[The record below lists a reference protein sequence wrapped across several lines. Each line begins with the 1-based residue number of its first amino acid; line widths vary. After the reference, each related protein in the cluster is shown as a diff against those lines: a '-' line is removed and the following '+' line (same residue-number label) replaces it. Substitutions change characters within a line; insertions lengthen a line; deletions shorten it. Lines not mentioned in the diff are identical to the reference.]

1 LDFKEKIVFQV
12 VSAIRVQ
19 IWSGVDF
26 ALVRWSLGW
35 SSDFSS
41 QPDLVFPVVSLVCVL
56 VVTLSR
62 ESVSV
67 RPAAS
72 CFSFSRPRCRSAAV
86 WICERVLV
94 SGCSSSLGSCAGQA
108 FSLVLADRALG
119 ADFLPSGF
127 ILEFRQA
134 HARAFLY
141 LLRLPVV
148 S

>member
-1 LDFKEKIVFQV
+1 VREDSDIHRLIVTLLDFKEKIVFQV

-56 VVTLSR
+56 VVTLSHD
-62 ESVSV
+62 SVSV

-72 CFSFSRPRCRSAAV
+72 CFSF
-86 WICERVLV
+86 
-94 SGCSSSLGSCAGQA
+94 
-108 FSLVLADRALG
+108 
-119 ADFLPSGF
+119 
-127 ILEFRQA
+127 
-134 HARAFLY
+134 
-141 LLRLPVV
+141 
-148 S
+148 